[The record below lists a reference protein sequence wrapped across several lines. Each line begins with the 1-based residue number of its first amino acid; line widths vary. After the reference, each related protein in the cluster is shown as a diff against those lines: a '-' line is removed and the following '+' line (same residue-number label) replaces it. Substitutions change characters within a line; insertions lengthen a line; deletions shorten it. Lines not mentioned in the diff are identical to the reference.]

1 MNFLRNELVEI
12 FSLYGCFEIVIRCQI
27 DVALESVKFSREKY
41 KLCDFFDI
49 LFNSMYELKMLYI
62 FFFSSNFILFDQLR
76 CSIFH
81 HGIIYKCKIFNATQF
96 NFVNTD
102 VAFQVQ
108 PSVSIVPRAG

>member
-12 FSLYGCFEIVIRCQI
+12 FSLYGRFEIVIRCQI

-62 FFFSSNFILFDQLR
+62 FFFLQILF
-76 CSIFH
+76 CSVRF
-81 HGIIYKCKIFNATQF
+81 
-96 NFVNTD
+96 D
-102 VAFQVQ
+102 VLYFTM
-108 PSVSIVPRAG
+108 G

>member
-12 FSLYGCFEIVIRCQI
+12 FSLYGRFEIVIRCQI

-62 FFFSSNFILFDQLR
+62 FFFFKF
-76 CSIFH
+76 
-81 HGIIYKCKIFNATQF
+81 Y
-96 NFVNTD
+96 FVRSASMFYISPWDNL
-102 VAFQVQ
+102 QM
-108 PSVSIVPRAG
+108 